1 MAALKQPTV
10 DRAALKE
17 IRTAELQLADSASD
31 RLLNAIADA
40 ADALTPEQRG
50 KLAEMAD
57 RFRR

>member
-1 MAALKQPTV
+1 
-10 DRAALKE
+10 LKE